1 LVAGHALVIG
11 WVEPFRSA
19 AYTFLWWPFILAADA
34 CVYRLRGQSMLH
46 DRPREFLLLTL
57 WSTPVW
63 LIFEALNLHLNNWWY
78 VAAPA
83 TNLEGLLLAP
93 AYATVL
99 PGIFELTELAEGILL
114 RLTGGRGVR
123 GPGFV
128 VRPAHLW
135 IQWSVGVA
143 MLALTMAWP
152 EQCFCLVW
160 GFAFLLL
167 DPLCHRLGGRSLL
180 GQFARGNQ
188 TRFAALLLAGFIS
201 GGLWESWNMLARAKW
216 VYTVPGFES
225 FKLGEMPLLGF
236 LGFPPFV
243 LECYAIVNTIGLLR
257 RGRSW
262 ELSAEE
268 NARLRGMPRWR
279 TLWTWCVTVGLSL
292 VVLGGVFD
300 LTTVTFSAPLRQDL
314 RKVLTDRELR
324 TLAAAGIRFAD
335 ELNRVATGADR
346 RPARRE
352 ALDALSPEHRLRAE
366 SLCAVASVNGLELR
380 LALVLESLGVRT
392 VEDLARCVP
401 ERLAD
406 EIGHALGRRRP
417 SAALV
422 ATWVYRARERTAQ
435 RR

>member
-1 LVAGHALVIG
+1 MIG

-19 AYTFLWWPFILAADA
+19 AYTFLWWPFILAVDA

-63 LIFEALNLHLNNWWY
+63 LLFEALNLHLHNWWY
-78 VAAPA
+78 VAAPV
-83 TNLEGLLLAP
+83 TGLGGLLLAP

-99 PGIFELTELAEGILL
+99 PGIFELTELAEGVLL
-114 RLTGGRGVR
+114 RLTGGRGIR

-128 VRPAHLW
+128 VRPAHVW
-135 IQWSVGVA
+135 VQWVLGAA

-152 EQCFCLVW
+152 DMCFCLVW

-180 GQFARGNQ
+180 DQFARGNQ
-188 TRFAALLLAGFIS
+188 TRFAALLLAGFLS

-243 LECYAIVNTIGLLR
+243 LECYAIVNAIGLLR
-257 RGRSW
+257 GGRSW
-262 ELSAEE
+262 DLSAEE
-268 NARLRGMPRWR
+268 NARFPGMRRWAAVGM
-279 TLWTWCVTVGLSL
+279 WCATVGLSL
-292 VVLGGVFD
+292 VVLGEVFER
-300 LTTVTFSAPLRQDL
+300 TTATFSAPLQYEMGG
-314 RKVLTDRELR
+314 VLTDLELG
-324 TLAAAGIRFAD
+324 TLTAAGIRYAD
-335 ELNRVATGADR
+335 ELDRVATGTDR

-352 ALDALSPEHRLRAE
+352 ALAALSPEHRLRAE
-366 SLCAVASVNGLELR
+366 RLCAVASVNGLEVQ

-392 VEDLARCVP
+392 VEDLAGCVP
-401 ERLAD
+401 ERLAN
-406 EIGHALGRRRP
+406 EIAQAVGDQQP
-417 SAALV
+417 SQALV
-422 ATWVYRARERTAQ
+422 AAWVYRARAQSAKER
-435 RR
+435 